1 MRWCMHLYVASMC
14 TRGCQVNSQINV
26 RFEFAKG
33 RRPSTGEGSLSD
45 ADSEEMS
52 ECLIKVYATM
62 DIQAQAELIADYG
75 SHFWQK

>member
-1 MRWCMHLYVASMC
+1 MSVASMC
-14 TRGCQVNSQINV
+14 TRGCQVHSQINV

-33 RRPSTGEGSLSD
+33 HRPNNLPD
-45 ADSEEMS
+45 DDSEEMS

-75 SHFWQK
+75 PNFWQK